1 MTKKGKFA
9 HASKRKKIKRS
20 GLRRHTCHSIK
31 SAHISNDCETA
42 ILRTSTFMEDKSK
55 RLSRQSRYV
64 IGWNMSIT

>member
-31 SAHISNDCETA
+31 SAHISNDCATA
-42 ILRTSTFMEDKSK
+42 ISKISTFMEDKSK
-55 RLSRQSRYV
+55 RLSGRSRSE
-64 IGWNMSIT
+64 IGWNM